1 MGTVM
6 DETAELADVILPIDS
21 PLEQWG
27 DYVPYTDVHCIM
39 QPAMRRLYDTR
50 LPGDI
55 VMSISADAGRPLSR
69 KDGQSPPVDF
79 REWLRLRWEEE
90 ILPKAQGLE
99 GEDKWMAVL
108 RVGVVIALPQEPEAA
123 TQPTTEPTTQPTTN
137 PTPTNVYDV
146 RDHMTVIPDFPK
158 PVIDLEQGR
167 RATPP
172 GPREAWLWAYPSI
185 MWFDGRTANRGWLQ
199 EAPDPVSYATWGS
212 WIDIHPDKAK
222 ALGLVDNQVVRLESP
237 VGKLEAPLR
246 VTDQVSPDTVAIAL
260 GQGHTAAGMK
270 TACGVGANPF
280 LLIAPGLAGPTKVTI
295 VGTDRKSPPVYTS
308 ATQDQHDR
316 DILQWVS
323 LAKVGQG
330 PTEKFRLPLPSDYD
344 PQHNIFDPHQK
355 YARRWA
361 MVIDLHKCIGCGACA
376 VACYAENNISVMGAK
391 WVDEGR
397 EMAWLK
403 IVPYRE
409 KEESGRLGWLPML
422 CQQCDSAPCEPV
434 CPVFASVHNFE
445 GLNAQVYNRCIG
457 TRYCN
462 NNCPYK
468 VRRFNWFDTN
478 WEKPLDMQL
487 NPDVTVRC
495 RGVMEKC
502 NFCIQRIRA
511 VEIQA
516 KVEGRA
522 VRDEEVRLLPA
533 CAMSCPT
540 RAIQLGDLMDRNSE
554 VYKLTTTEAR
564 RYHVL
569 EELNT
574 KSAVTYLKRI
584 KAD

>member
-1 MGTVM
+1 
-6 DETAELADVILPIDS
+6 
-21 PLEQWG
+21 
-27 DYVPYTDVHCIM
+27 
-39 QPAMRRLYDTR
+39 
-50 LPGDI
+50 
-55 VMSISADAGRPLSR
+55 
-69 KDGQSPPVDF
+69 
-79 REWLRLRWEEE
+79 
-90 ILPKAQGLE
+90 
-99 GEDKWMAVL
+99 
-108 RVGVVIALPQEPEAA
+108 
-123 TQPTTEPTTQPTTN
+123 
-137 PTPTNVYDV
+137 
-146 RDHMTVIPDFPK
+146 
-158 PVIDLEQGR
+158 
-167 RATPP
+167 
-172 GPREAWLWAYPSI
+172 
-185 MWFDGRTANRGWLQ
+185 
-199 EAPDPVSYATWGS
+199 
-212 WIDIHPDKAK
+212 
-222 ALGLVDNQVVRLESP
+222 
-237 VGKLEAPLR
+237 
-246 VTDQVSPDTVAIAL
+246 
-260 GQGHTAAGMK
+260 
-270 TACGVGANPF
+270 
-280 LLIAPGLAGPTKVTI
+280 
-295 VGTDRKSPPVYTS
+295 
-308 ATQDQHDR
+308 
-316 DILQWVS
+316 
-323 LAKVGQG
+323 
-330 PTEKFRLPLPSDYD
+330 
-344 PQHNIFDPHQK
+344 
-355 YARRWA
+355 
-361 MVIDLHKCIGCGACA
+361 
-376 VACYAENNISVMGAK
+376 
-391 WVDEGR
+391 
-397 EMAWLK
+397 
-403 IVPYRE
+403 VPYRE

-468 VRRFNWFDTN
+468 VRRVNWFDTN